1 MKIESIQIL
10 RGGAAWM
17 VVVHHFMQRFYN
29 FEDTNIIG
37 NFFSKHG
44 GFGVDIFFVISGFIM
59 AMIIIE
65 SHKNSKEFILN
76 RIIRI
81 VPNYWFWTFVVLI
94 MGVFIPSLSTSHATF
109 ESLFKSLFFISHLNP
124 EGTLG
129 YIPTLTVGWTLNIE
143 MFFYMVVS
151 VSLVFK
157 IENYK
162 KLLLISVLLVI
173 LPILYKIFGLEF
185 YKVVAGNIRL
195 FEFVSGIFLYYIWT
209 NYRNIFFQSC
219 IYIYILSIVSV
230 GSLIILPKVLAYII
244 LSFFIVYIALFFE
257 KNILNHSSYFK
268 NILIK
273 MGEISYSIY
282 LVHIAVLWSFF
293 TIFESVDSI
302 YLLPFILLS
311 VYIISIYSYKIIEIY
326 FSKKLKK
333 VFIK

>member
-17 VVVHHFMQRFYN
+17 VVAHHFMQRFYN
-29 FEDTNIIG
+29 FEDTNMVG
-37 NFFSKHG
+37 NFFSNHG
-44 GFGVDIFFVISGFIM
+44 SFGVDIFFVISGFIM

-94 MGVFIPSLSTSHATF
+94 MGVFIPSFSTSHVTF

-124 EGTLG
+124 ERALG
-129 YIPTLTVGWTLNIE
+129 HIPTLTVGWTLNIE
-143 MFFYMVVS
+143 IFFYVVVA

-157 IENYK
+157 IENFK
-162 KLLLISVLLVI
+162 KLLFISVLLVS

-185 YKVVAGNIRL
+185 YKTVAGNIRL
-195 FEFVSGIFLYYIWT
+195 FEFVSGIFLYYIWA
-209 NYRNIFFQSC
+209 NYRDLFFQNY
-219 IYIYILSIVSV
+219 IYIAILSIVS
-230 GSLIILPKVLAYII
+230 IISMIVLPKILAYIV
-244 LSFFIVYIALFFE
+244 LSFFIVYLALFFE
-257 KNILNHSSYFK
+257 INILNHNSYFK
-268 NILIK
+268 NKLIK

-293 TIFESVDSI
+293 TLFNEVNAI
-302 YLLPFILLS
+302 YLLPIILLS
-311 VYIISIYSYKIIEIY
+311 VYVISIYSYKIIEIY

-333 VFIK
+333 VFMK